1 MFIRN
6 LDLNKNHTLK
16 NDQLAIMY
24 ENATCLRWPYSV
36 WCTGEASQSGAHYME
51 WEDHWSRS
59 SISIIN
65 IGVFWTVWSQ
75 HVCVCLSVYFYVW
88 SVSSLKQT
96 CPPHH
101 LPTPA
106 LLRSRWKLICVIE
119 SLPICFHMLPIQN
132 DEGGGWSNIEAVMIQ
147 SQSLCFV
154 FEQGRVCVSVDDL
167 LEMVGFWI

>member
-1 MFIRN
+1 MVEQGSDQTNNTRYSRYYALVMN

-24 ENATCLRWPYSV
+24 ENTTCLRWPYSV
-36 WCTGEASQSGAHYME
+36 WYAGEASHSGAHYME

-96 CPPHH
+96 CPPTPPSPHSCSTEEQMKADMCDWESAH
-101 LPTPA
+101 LFPHA
-106 LLRSRWKLICVIE
+106 AHSEWWRWR
-119 SLPICFHMLPIQN
+119 
-132 DEGGGWSNIEAVMIQ
+132 MI
-147 SQSLCFV
+147 
-154 FEQGRVCVSVDDL
+154 
-167 LEMVGFWI
+167 